1 MKVRVSII
9 LGMILSFWSGVV
21 YATTFTVTNN
31 LNEGAGSLR
40 WAIEQSN
47 AEEGNSKIVFDLA
60 APSDTITLTELI
72 TVSSSVE
79 LDGTIAGG
87 KVTIQGPEIETLIHC
102 VGVPT
107 GGNFSLTSVNFGKW
121 KSRTTTGNN
130 IAVMLDQIKEGGSAN
145 FSMNDVSVSG
155 NAKSTTFVNAIDTAW
170 FVSVDK
176 CEIESVNAGVYY
188 GNRAVIT
195 NSVFRNCHSTVT
207 SSASRENILV
217 EGCEFYGGNRT
228 TISARYAEVL
238 NCTFDGSAYGVYVM
252 RPHCNVH
259 VDACLFLRTQL
270 HAIYS
275 FNTSE
280 DWHIEVEN
288 CEFYDNKRW
297 ICFMKRGYS
306 EDFIP
311 APSRVLFHHN
321 YCGITKEGEP
331 RPNGG
336 GVWAQIDYVD
346 IHDNIFATDG
356 SFHMIRD
363 EGNDTL
369 YVRNN
374 YFGTNAKGVKIGGAR
389 AIYSTY
395 IDDQVKEYMAPGR
408 QEYKYYEDNVFYGI
422 EDFGFKT
429 DSIKSYVTLSRNLFI
444 DMPDTAI
451 IDVQKKQIPVI
462 SSAEV
467 VEDKLIVTGVS
478 GANSVV
484 EIFRSSQAEQS
495 ALEYLTA
502 VESDAE
508 GAFTATIPIEK
519 FGENPICLSAT
530 ATYADRATS
539 ALSKVYCCEGCLLR
553 LDRTEY
559 YVKTSRQGK
568 GDGSS
573 WENAMDGK
581 DFAFV
586 LPQVGDGVTFYV
598 AEGEYDLKKLSTSTD
613 GTPTVYINSQVTIIG
628 GYPANAEE
636 GAVSSPATHHTWM
649 KTGYFRLATGGDVI
663 FDGLRFESTYTR
675 GVFDTYSY
683 GKPNLKVTLKN
694 SVAIGGKEGGNYNT
708 VYACGERLILE
719 NDTIYGTYSE
729 YDCVFVHGGCS
740 LDAKNTVMVDA
751 KRSGVYSQA
760 SNVSLDSCVIS
771 GNKECGIYT
780 IDGNVLSLK
789 NCIVGL
795 STDARSKKGNG
806 VGINSSSAYV
816 FLENNV
822 IAGNEKEGIKITNG
836 NTRIELLAGNYIG
849 TNKDFENL
857 GNGLDGLYLGGGTVT
872 FPSTLDSA
880 NYIGF
885 NGKNGIYTN
894 GRASLNISCNY
905 IGITAAGNLMP
916 NEEYGVYFYSNAT
929 SNTFKNVFG
938 YNKQGALFFTNFGTF
953 PQFIS
958 ENLFFGTE
966 GNAID
971 LNGVTYR
978 VFTPRISKIERV
990 LDSIYI
996 EGTTDTTFVSD
1007 IELFY
1012 TNGESQ
1018 TAHKFLGRK
1027 STTKQGEF
1035 SFVIPV
1041 ETLPKNGNVCFSATA
1056 TYNGQTGELTDPFCC
1071 DSCLCPTDTTLATD
1085 TIVVGEKF
1093 LDKVYA
1099 IGRHDSIFEI
1109 IALPN
1114 GCDSVVMHTLIVKPD
1129 PKVLNYYVKTERWGA
1144 GDGST
1149 WENAMNG
1156 DDFIFMLPQVGDGV
1170 TFHVAEGR
1178 YVKEGNALS
1187 NKINSSVKII
1197 GGYEAEAKTGAV
1209 SDPKKYHTV
1218 FESLPEKYGYG
1229 FSNLCFYEL
1238 TNTESVVELSNLDLS
1253 HSGVKGK
1260 AGKLVVDSCSFYDC
1274 YLTLDISVDTLIV
1287 SSSYFGKILEEARLY
1302 NGINHIRQQ
1311 GKFASISACTFEGN
1325 SSSSLGIRMIDISAS
1340 GAAHIENC
1348 TFANLYNRSTG
1359 YQITLASSNDTAF
1372 FVNNTV
1378 VGNIHQSSFSF
1389 TNVAFIGNI
1398 IAGSSS
1404 SLKDG
1409 KILKS
1414 EYNLVGEGSSLS
1426 NSDKDVNSSDLV
1438 EILNGTY
1445 DASTGL
1451 FTPVLADNGGFTPTV
1466 ALKSDRLPD
1475 GTSIRFPLS
1484 ETIVATD
1491 QRGVE
1496 RFPLTCMGAYELAY
1510 DTSDCEIG
1518 TIIFKE
1524 DFGGNYRRDPDFGPA
1539 LPDGLTTLEYGDN
1552 LVPYNGYSLRKE
1564 ALKRNITN
1572 CSDFSNVNKH
1582 IYCGWYADF
1591 DDHTSEGDF
1600 DRGYFMQIDMDRN
1613 KTIFYTIT
1621 INDLCEHTH
1630 LNLMM
1635 WVHPVNSKA
1644 DSELILSV
1652 EDLSGNVLA
1661 SEAFVVESSV
1671 NEWSKISIPFTVP
1684 LNQTSIVYKIYSEA
1698 DSYGGDI
1705 AIDDIEVRLCKPA
1718 VSVNAPEDYLC
1729 ATSDYKLTATYG
1741 NKGGYIEP
1749 VNYTWFKNS
1758 ELSYEIEG
1766 WTKVSEGKELQ
1777 LENISSDAYYRCVI
1791 SSAGVE
1797 GVFDKCNSASDII
1810 PVLLGGLNDTS
1821 FVADT
1826 ILTGE
1831 IYNGNQYFEVGT
1843 FDGIVET
1850 IHRDGTCDSIV
1861 LHELHV
1867 VREDFCALAT
1877 LSSNPI
1883 TKSSDYLQFTSSY
1896 PRDLKFTIMDKEGNI
1911 VCKTVERTYGA
1922 GEHKVSLFK
1931 LFGIDKRDFDPLTP
1945 YILVVSSGNDLFM
1958 TYIYISWM

>member
-207 SSASRENILV
+207 SSAARENILV

-336 GVWAQIDYVD
+336 GMWAQIDYVD

-356 SFHMIRD
+356 SFYMIRD

-495 ALEYLTA
+495 AMEYLTA

-539 ALSKVYCCEGCLLR
+539 ALSKVYCCEDCLLR

-613 GTPTVYINSQVTIIG
+613 GTPTVYINSPVTIIG

-663 FDGLRFESTYTR
+663 FDGLRFESTYTW

-729 YDCVFVHGGCS
+729 YDCVFVQGGCS

-789 NCIVGL
+789 NCSFNFSMFL
-795 STDARSKKGNG
+795 KG
-806 VGINSSSAYV
+806 
-816 FLENNV
+816 E
-822 IAGNEKEGIKITNG
+822 
-836 NTRIELLAGNYIG
+836 
-849 TNKDFENL
+849 
-857 GNGLDGLYLGGGTVT
+857 
-872 FPSTLDSA
+872 
-880 NYIGF
+880 
-885 NGKNGIYTN
+885 
-894 GRASLNISCNY
+894 
-905 IGITAAGNLMP
+905 
-916 NEEYGVYFYSNAT
+916 
-929 SNTFKNVFG
+929 
-938 YNKQGALFFTNFGTF
+938 
-953 PQFIS
+953 
-958 ENLFFGTE
+958 
-966 GNAID
+966 
-971 LNGVTYR
+971 
-978 VFTPRISKIERV
+978 
-990 LDSIYI
+990 
-996 EGTTDTTFVSD
+996 
-1007 IELFY
+1007 
-1012 TNGESQ
+1012 
-1018 TAHKFLGRK
+1018 
-1027 STTKQGEF
+1027 
-1035 SFVIPV
+1035 
-1041 ETLPKNGNVCFSATA
+1041 
-1056 TYNGQTGELTDPFCC
+1056 
-1071 DSCLCPTDTTLATD
+1071 
-1085 TIVVGEKF
+1085 
-1093 LDKVYA
+1093 
-1099 IGRHDSIFEI
+1099 
-1109 IALPN
+1109 
-1114 GCDSVVMHTLIVKPD
+1114 
-1129 PKVLNYYVKTERWGA
+1129 
-1144 GDGST
+1144 
-1149 WENAMNG
+1149 
-1156 DDFIFMLPQVGDGV
+1156 
-1170 TFHVAEGR
+1170 
-1178 YVKEGNALS
+1178 
-1187 NKINSSVKII
+1187 
-1197 GGYEAEAKTGAV
+1197 
-1209 SDPKKYHTV
+1209 
-1218 FESLPEKYGYG
+1218 
-1229 FSNLCFYEL
+1229 
-1238 TNTESVVELSNLDLS
+1238 
-1253 HSGVKGK
+1253 
-1260 AGKLVVDSCSFYDC
+1260 
-1274 YLTLDISVDTLIV
+1274 
-1287 SSSYFGKILEEARLY
+1287 
-1302 NGINHIRQQ
+1302 
-1311 GKFASISACTFEGN
+1311 
-1325 SSSSLGIRMIDISAS
+1325 
-1340 GAAHIENC
+1340 
-1348 TFANLYNRSTG
+1348 
-1359 YQITLASSNDTAF
+1359 
-1372 FVNNTV
+1372 
-1378 VGNIHQSSFSF
+1378 
-1389 TNVAFIGNI
+1389 
-1398 IAGSSS
+1398 
-1404 SLKDG
+1404 
-1409 KILKS
+1409 
-1414 EYNLVGEGSSLS
+1414 
-1426 NSDKDVNSSDLV
+1426 
-1438 EILNGTY
+1438 
-1445 DASTGL
+1445 
-1451 FTPVLADNGGFTPTV
+1451 
-1466 ALKSDRLPD
+1466 
-1475 GTSIRFPLS
+1475 
-1484 ETIVATD
+1484 
-1491 QRGVE
+1491 
-1496 RFPLTCMGAYELAY
+1496 
-1510 DTSDCEIG
+1510 
-1518 TIIFKE
+1518 
-1524 DFGGNYRRDPDFGPA
+1524 
-1539 LPDGLTTLEYGDN
+1539 
-1552 LVPYNGYSLRKE
+1552 
-1564 ALKRNITN
+1564 
-1572 CSDFSNVNKH
+1572 
-1582 IYCGWYADF
+1582 
-1591 DDHTSEGDF
+1591 
-1600 DRGYFMQIDMDRN
+1600 
-1613 KTIFYTIT
+1613 
-1621 INDLCEHTH
+1621 
-1630 LNLMM
+1630 
-1635 WVHPVNSKA
+1635 
-1644 DSELILSV
+1644 
-1652 EDLSGNVLA
+1652 
-1661 SEAFVVESSV
+1661 
-1671 NEWSKISIPFTVP
+1671 
-1684 LNQTSIVYKIYSEA
+1684 
-1698 DSYGGDI
+1698 
-1705 AIDDIEVRLCKPA
+1705 
-1718 VSVNAPEDYLC
+1718 
-1729 ATSDYKLTATYG
+1729 
-1741 NKGGYIEP
+1741 
-1749 VNYTWFKNS
+1749 
-1758 ELSYEIEG
+1758 
-1766 WTKVSEGKELQ
+1766 
-1777 LENISSDAYYRCVI
+1777 
-1791 SSAGVE
+1791 
-1797 GVFDKCNSASDII
+1797 
-1810 PVLLGGLNDTS
+1810 
-1821 FVADT
+1821 
-1826 ILTGE
+1826 
-1831 IYNGNQYFEVGT
+1831 
-1843 FDGIVET
+1843 
-1850 IHRDGTCDSIV
+1850 
-1861 LHELHV
+1861 
-1867 VREDFCALAT
+1867 
-1877 LSSNPI
+1877 
-1883 TKSSDYLQFTSSY
+1883 
-1896 PRDLKFTIMDKEGNI
+1896 
-1911 VCKTVERTYGA
+1911 
-1922 GEHKVSLFK
+1922 
-1931 LFGIDKRDFDPLTP
+1931 
-1945 YILVVSSGNDLFM
+1945 
-1958 TYIYISWM
+1958 